1 MSTILYKLVN
11 DKPESELVEAI
22 DVDRLLKSG
31 YSTTPEKLIK
41 VKEVDTNKSGKLSNS
56 EVKAAAKKA
65 GISIKNKSISSLKK
79 ELGCE

>member
-1 MSTILYKLVN
+1 MSTVLYKLVN
-11 DKPESELVEAI
+11 GKPERELVDALE
-22 DVDRLLKSG
+22 VGRLLKAG

-65 GISIKNKSISSLKK
+65 GISTKNRSISSLKK